1 MLDSTTKRRID
12 DCRDILVGKVP
23 DPKSQIDQIT
33 VALIYK
39 FMHDMDQQAVELGG
53 TPTFFAKHTVQV
65 NGKDE
70 VKDFAQY
77 AWPFLMATALSGEDR
92 VKLYAEALEKMPEN
106 PGLPPLFRDIFK
118 NTYLPYRDPATLRE
132 FLKRINEFTYDHSEK
147 LGDAFEYLLSI
158 MGSQGDA
165 GQFRT
170 PRHLI
175 DFMTAVI
182 DPQKH
187 ETILD
192 PACGTAGFLISAY
205 KHILRHTSSNHAAD
219 DPLAFQLHGVKQE
232 DLTVSAKRY
241 TGDRLTPDQ
250 RKKLVRNIVGYDIDP
265 GMVKLSLVNLYL
277 HGFPEPHIHEYDT
290 LTSTDR
296 WEERYDV
303 ILANPP
309 FMSPKGGIQPHG
321 KFGIPSTRSE
331 VLFVDYIAEHLNPN
345 GRALV
350 VVPEGII
357 FQSGK
362 AYKALRRKLVDEHYL
377 VGVVSIPGGVF
388 NPYSGV
394 KTSLLWFDRALA
406 RKTDKLLFV
415 KVEADGFDLG
425 AQRRPIAQND
435 LPEAFALL
443 QDYKR
448 ALAEGVKWEA
458 PTDSA
463 VQAFEVERSR
473 VSSTADCSL
482 SGDRYKN
489 VAARDERLNMVALG
503 ELMPRGTESLD
514 PRKSPDET
522 FELWSIPAFDTGSPE
537 RTKGADIGSAK
548 KVVLPGDVLLS
559 RIVPHIRRAW
569 VVEPSAMKQRQIGS
583 GEWIIFR
590 SEDANP
596 HYLKRILVSDP
607 FHEQFMRTITGV
619 GGSLTRANPEAV
631 REIQIPL
638 PPLAEQEALVAEVE
652 GYQRVI
658 DGARQVL
665 AHYKPRITIDPQ
677 WEMVELGEVCDFTR
691 GPFGGS
697 LKKEIFVPSGYAVYE
712 QGHAIYDQFDD
723 VRYFITAEKFG
734 EMKRFEVRPGDVI
747 MSCSGTMGKVAIV
760 PEHVRPGI
768 INQALL
774 KLVPRATLLKEY
786 LKHWM
791 DSDNFQETL
800 GRLTM
805 GAAIQNVAS
814 VSVLKNLQI
823 PLPPLA
829 EQQRIVAELEE
840 ERRLVAANTALV
852 ARMEA
857 KVRERVARVW
867 SSGSSV
873 AARPSA
879 HSFGIARPDTP
890 ADDRT
895 IRRSDDLQNGS
906 EPKPV
911 STPYSDADEE
921 VPMAAEPSPE
931 MERRGPGRIGPGRP
945 RKGEG
950 GNGQAAEAIRTY
962 LHGHP
967 GWHGKGAVLE
977 ATGVEASAWNAAIKE
992 LLEAGQAERQGEKK
1006 GARYRGV

>member
-39 FMHDMDQQAVELGG
+39 FMHDMDQEAVELGG
-53 TPTFFAKHTVQV
+53 KPTFFAKHTVKV
-65 NGKDE
+65 KVIENGKEKWKDE
-70 VKDFAQY
+70 EKDFAKY
-77 AWPFLMATALSGEDR
+77 AWPHLMATALGGEDR

-205 KHILRHTSSNHAAD
+205 KHILRHNSSNHAAD
-219 DPLAFQLHGVKQE
+219 DPLAFQLHGVRQE

-241 TGDRLTPDQ
+241 TGDKLTPDQ

-296 WEERYDV
+296 WEERFDV
-303 ILANPP
+303 VLANPP

-362 AYKALRRKLVDEHYL
+362 AYKALRKKLVDEHFL

-435 LPEAFALL
+435 LPEAFALIL
-443 QDYKR
+443 DYKR
-448 ALAEGVKWEA
+448 ALAEGVRWEA
-458 PTDSA
+458 PKGWEAKA
-463 VQAFEVERSR
+463 VEVEREQI
-473 VSSTADCSL
+473 AKNGEYSL
-482 SGDRYKN
+482 SGERYGAAV
-489 VAARDERLNMVALG
+489 VASNGEWPHVALEDVCDLITKG
-503 ELMPRGTESLD
+503 TTPTSVGFNFTETGVSFVKVESLTESG
-514 PRKSPDET
+514 
-522 FELWSIPAFDTGSPE
+522 SIIPE
-537 RTKGADIGSAK
+537 KLAHINEACNEALRRSQLKA
-548 KVVLPGDVLLS
+548 GDVLFSIAGTLGRVGVVPESILPANTNQALAIIRPKSVLNSKFVMLCLTDSGVQDELYGKRSGVAQYNLS
-559 RIVPHIRRAW
+559 L
-569 VVEPSAMKQRQIGS
+569 KQIG
-583 GEWIIFR
+583 ET
-590 SEDANP
+590 
-596 HYLKRILVSDP
+596 K
-607 FHEQFMRTITGV
+607 
-619 GGSLTRANPEAV
+619 
-631 REIQIPL
+631 IPL

-677 WEMVELGEVCDFTR
+677 WEMVELGEVTSFFTDGDWIESKDQSPEGIRLIQTGNIGIGEYLER
-691 GPFGGS
+691 GEKARYISP
-697 LKKEIFVPSGYAVYE
+697 ETFVRLNCTQVL
-712 QGHAIYDQFDD
+712 
-723 VRYFITAEKFG
+723 
-734 EMKRFEVRPGDVI
+734 PGDVLVSRLPDPVGRACMI
-747 MSCSGTMGKVAIV
+747 PALPGKLITGVDCSIIRFDQKKML
-760 PEHVRPGI
+760 PGFFVGYT
-768 INQALL
+768 QSD
-774 KLVPRATLLKEY
+774 EY
-786 LKHWM
+786 LRSIQQKLTG
-791 DSDNFQETL
+791 STRLRISRSNL
-800 GRLTM
+800 GL
-805 GAAIQNVAS
+805 I
-814 VSVLKNLQI
+814 KI

-840 ERRLVAANTALV
+840 ERRLVAANAALV

-857 KVRERVARVW
+857 RIKERVARVW
-867 SSGSSV
+867 GLGS
-873 AARPSA
+873 
-879 HSFGIARPDTP
+879 ARPDTP
-890 ADDRT
+890 ADDQK
-895 IRRSDDLQNGS
+895 IES
-906 EPKPV
+906 KPL
-911 STPYSDADEE
+911 STHYPDRDEE
-921 VPMAAEPSPE
+921 VSMAAEPSPE
-931 MERRGPGRIGPGRP
+931 IERRGPGRIGPGRP

-950 GNGQAAEAIRTY
+950 GNGQASEAIKSY
-962 LHGHP
+962 LHAHP

-977 ATGVEASAWNAAIKE
+977 ATGVEATAWNAAIKE
-992 LLEAGQAERQGEKK
+992 LQEAGQAERQGEKK

>member
-39 FMHDMDQQAVELGG
+39 FMHDMDQEAVELGG
-53 TPTFFAKHTVQV
+53 TATFFAKHTVKV

-70 VKDFAQY
+70 VKDYAPY
-77 AWPFLMATALSGEDR
+77 AWPNLMAKELGGEDR
-92 VKLYAEALEKMPEN
+92 VKLYAEALEQMPEN

-118 NTYLPYRDPATLRE
+118 NTFLPYRDPATLRE
-132 FLKRINEFTYDHSEK
+132 FLKRIDEFTYDHSEK

-182 DPQKH
+182 DPRKH

-205 KHILRHTSSNHAAD
+205 KHILRHNSSNHSTE

-232 DLTVSAKRY
+232 DLTVSAKKY
-241 TGDRLTPDQ
+241 SGDKLTPDD
-250 RKKLVRNIVGYDIDP
+250 RKRLVKNLVGYDIDP

-296 WEERYDV
+296 WEERFDV
-303 ILANPP
+303 VLANPP
-309 FMSPKGGIQPHG
+309 FMSPKGGIQPHS

-362 AYKALRRKLVDEHYL
+362 AYKALRKKLVDEHYL
-377 VGVVSIPGGVF
+377 VGVVSLPGGVF

-415 KVEADGFDLG
+415 KIEHDGFDLG
-425 AQRRPIAQND
+425 AQRRPITHND
-435 LPEAFALL
+435 LPEAFRLMMEYKQAL
-443 QDYKR
+443 QS
-448 ALAEGVKWEA
+448 GSHWEVPLSWQKKA
-458 PTDSA
+458 GGITK
-463 VQAFEVERSR
+463 VEIIKNNEY
-473 VSSTADCSL
+473 SL
-482 SGDRYKN
+482 SGERY
-489 VAARDERLNMVALG
+489 LG
-503 ELMPRGTESLD
+503 EAVQVTSKWPFVDLSEVSEIRMGETLIKGDLTGTGRPIYSAGVGEEPWAYSDNTRLSFGRNTIVIGARGTIGAPKWPNREDFTCTQTTIAVSVN
-514 PRKSPDET
+514 KETVSPAYVYEV
-522 FELWSIPAFDTGSPE
+522 LKAFD
-537 RTKGADIGSAK
+537 
-548 KVVLPGDVLLS
+548 
-559 RIVPHIRRAW
+559 
-569 VVEPSAMKQRQIGS
+569 
-583 GEWIIFR
+583 F
-590 SEDANP
+590 
-596 HYLKRILVSDP
+596 KRIT
-607 FHEQFMRTITGV
+607 EGV
-619 GGSLTRANPEAV
+619 GIPMITVANV
-631 REIQIPL
+631 SRIQIPL
-638 PPLAEQEALVAEVE
+638 PPLTEQEALVAEVE

-658 DGARQVL
+658 DGARQVV
-665 AHYKPRITIDPQ
+665 AHYKPRITIDPK

-712 QGHAIYDQFDD
+712 QGHAIYNQFDD
-723 VRYFITAEKFG
+723 VRYFITAEKFA

-747 MSCSGTMGKVAIV
+747 MSCSGTMGKVAIA
-760 PEHVRPGI
+760 PENIRPGI

-774 KLVPRATLLKEY
+774 KLVPRESLLKEY

-800 GRLTM
+800 SRLTM

-823 PLPPLA
+823 PLPPLP
-829 EQQRIVAELEE
+829 EQERIVAALEE
-840 ERRLVAANTALV
+840 ERRMVEAARALA
-852 ARMEA
+852 ARME
-857 KVRERVARVW
+857 ERIKERLARVW
-867 SSGSSV
+867 QTGS
-873 AARPSA
+873 
-879 HSFGIARPDTP
+879 
-890 ADDRT
+890 DDQM
-895 IRRSDDLQNGS
+895 IRRSENGMPVQETNVEGEDKDSDEAS
-906 EPKPV
+906 ELEL
-911 STPYSDADEE
+911 A
-921 VPMAAEPSPE
+921 MAADPVPSYGAAQAVV
-931 MERRGPGRIGPGRP
+931 RRGPGRPP
-945 RKGEG
+945 KGDAG
-950 GNGQAAEAIRTY
+950 TGNADAVIQGYLQA
-962 LHGHP
+962 HP
-967 GWHGKGAVLE
+967 GWHGKAAILE
-977 ATGVEASAWNAAIKE
+977 ATGVDAGAWNAAIKE
-992 LLEAGQAERQGEKK
+992 LLEGGKVERQGEKK
-1006 GARYRGV
+1006 GARYRAK